1 MGSGLGSAFHSA
13 FICFL
18 YTLYIILCGYYCVIP
33 LFFCP
38 FKKIVTKLNVI
49 SRGDQGR
56 SGLEPG
62 ILVALMAKAVYLIKI
77 RNN

>member
-1 MGSGLGSAFHSA
+1 
-13 FICFL
+13 
-18 YTLYIILCGYYCVIP
+18 
-33 LFFCP
+33 
-38 FKKIVTKLNVI
+38 VI

-56 SGLEPG
+56 SGLELG